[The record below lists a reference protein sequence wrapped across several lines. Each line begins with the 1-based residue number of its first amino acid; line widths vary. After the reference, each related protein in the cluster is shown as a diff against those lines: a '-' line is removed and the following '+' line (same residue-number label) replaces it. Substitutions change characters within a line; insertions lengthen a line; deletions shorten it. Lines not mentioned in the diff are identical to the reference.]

1 LHWAVRSGNISIVN
15 LLITKGVDVNAK
27 DKRGRTPL
35 QLAEQNGYTEIVEL
49 LRKHGAK
56 E

>member
-1 LHWAVRSGNISIVN
+1 VE
-15 LLITKGVDVNAK
+15 LLIGKNADMNTKDNQ
-27 DKRGRTPL
+27 GRTPL
-35 QLAEQNGYTEIVEL
+35 QLAKENGHTEIVEL

>member
-1 LHWAVRSGNISIVN
+1 VAYITIKFVAR
-15 LLITKGVDVNAK
+15 LLIASGADVNAI
-27 DKRGRTPL
+27 DNQGRTPL
-35 QLAEQNGYTEIVEL
+35 WWAKHKGHKEIVEL